1 MYQNRSHTMK
11 VQAGPEKETA
21 RKRETEGYLPRVP
34 ILMSATLV
42 FWVCCST
49 ATEALMTL
57 TLCFLAQLRGKAG
70 VLRHGEENPT
80 RETDPPLQH
89 LIGQECRGVRAWF
102 IHR

>member
-1 MYQNRSHTMK
+1 
-11 VQAGPEKETA
+11 
-21 RKRETEGYLPRVP
+21 
-34 ILMSATLV
+34 MSATLV

-80 RETDPPLQH
+80 RETDPPLHH
-89 LIGQECRGVRAWF
+89 LIGQEWRGVRAWF
-102 IHR
+102 IHREEEIASIERESERERGRKKKKKKMGVISL